1 MRDAN
6 RRVVILTSTVLI
18 VALGSFVFYA
28 RTYSGGGQLPT
39 EIEGP
44 AALTVHKLDLSIELE
59 PEGLVDA
66 VWDELPSVTVS
77 LAPQVIHIPWT
88 TSLIPSLKVR
98 AFHNGEKIYFLLEW
112 KDDAESRIHGMDRF
126 PDAAAMTF
134 PVSGEPSG
142 TTLLMG
148 SGTPVDIWEWK
159 ADLDA
164 EFWGPPVA
172 EEQASSNARYSYLG
186 KAELIEKAALP
197 TGACQ
202 SFIARGP
209 GTLTRKEECLV
220 SGLGIWRDGTWRVI
234 MERPLVTGQEHQDVQ
249 IDSNWAYAAFAL
261 WDGDEGDRGSR
272 KSISDWVV
280 LSLEGI
286 DMVAQEAG
294 E

>member
-6 RRVVILTSTVLI
+6 RRVVILTCTVLI
-18 VALGSFVFYA
+18 VALGSLVFYA
-28 RTYSGGGQLPT
+28 RIYSGGWQLPT
-39 EIEGP
+39 ATEGP
-44 AALTVHKLDLSIELE
+44 ATLAVHKLDLSIELE
-59 PEGLVDA
+59 AGGLMDA
-66 VWDELPSVTVS
+66 AWDELPSVTVS
-77 LAPQVIHIPWT
+77 MAPQVICIPWT
-88 TSLIPSLKVR
+88 TNLIHSLKVR

-126 PDAAAMTF
+126 PDAAAVTF

-164 EFWGPPVA
+164 EFWDPLVPGQ
-172 EEQASSNARYSYLG
+172 QASPNARYTYLG
-186 KAELIEKAALP
+186 KAEFLEKPVQP
-197 TGACQ
+197 TSACQ

-209 GTLTRKEECLV
+209 GTLIRKEECLV
-220 SGLGIWRDGTWRVI
+220 LGLGIWRDGKWRVI
-234 MERPLVTGQEHQDVQ
+234 MERPLVTGREHQDVQ
-249 IDSNWAYAAFAL
+249 INSDWAYAAFAL

-286 DMVAQEAG
+286 EMVAQEA
-294 E
+294 EE